1 MKGSFLDFI
10 NKKERNKI
18 NESFSQKNI
27 DKVCELI
34 SKYLKKEIKGIIP
47 LVGYVNISD
56 SNNEYLTKQFIIIG
70 KKIGQERLMHINW
83 LKSSDKLDAYSIDFF
98 DNLNLLYDKRGK
110 SNLTIYTLDSSIVY
124 FLPVIN
130 FINSI
135 IYKTKN
141 MLSIIPLNILSLQ
154 SGVANL
160 LRISNEK

>member
-1 MKGSFLDFI
+1 MFFSTILPFI
-10 NKKERNKI
+10 EFHREHVYNI
-18 NESFSQKNI
+18 LNI
-27 DKVCELI
+27 DGRDT
-34 SKYLKKEIKGIIP
+34 YL
-47 LVGYVNISD
+47 
-56 SNNEYLTKQFIIIG
+56 IIINVLF
-70 KKIGQERLMHINW
+70 RALV
-83 LKSSDKLDAYSIDFF
+83 
-98 DNLNLLYDKRGK
+98 
-110 SNLTIYTLDSSIVY
+110 TLVFLCY